1 MMKGHAT
8 AGHLTGFHH
17 PVFHLDDIAR
27 LDVPA
32 LHVGGSNEEVVP
44 APADGRGTVG
54 GAHEPLR
61 AGAAYNG
68 ADFRADGPLVGRIL
82 HVHEGPQVGVDGL
95 LVPQNLFLGKEFR
108 LAQCLGVQDGTGAE
122 LQGLKPLVS
131 IGDILAHQDHA
142 VVLHDDGL
150 VVRVLLELVRNLLAQ
165 QLTARQGIGGETHG
179 TANAAGLRDDAGVG
193 NLVDDAEGNQ
203 SRGMGVDHRV
213 HFRADLVQRPVERIL
228 GRRPVGADDG
238 AVRFH
243 ANNVGGG
250 KGTLV
255 DTGRGNPNV
264 PVVVHDGHVTTRGG
278 GHSAAIDAPDDDGDL
293 LCGMHEFYIQ
303 LFH

>member
-1 MMKGHAT
+1 M
-8 AGHLTGFHH
+8 
-17 PVFHLDDIAR
+17 
-27 LDVPA
+27 
-32 LHVGGSNEEVVP
+32 
-44 APADGRGTVG
+44 
-54 GAHEPLR
+54 
-61 AGAAYNG
+61 
-68 ADFRADGPLVGRIL
+68 
-82 HVHEGPQVGVDGL
+82 
-95 LVPQNLFLGKEFR
+95 
-108 LAQCLGVQDGTGAE
+108 
-122 LQGLKPLVS
+122 
-131 IGDILAHQDHA
+131 
-142 VVLHDDGL
+142 VLHDDGL

-165 QLTARQGIGGETHG
+165 QLAARQGIGGKTDG
-179 TANAAGLRDDAGVG
+179 AANAAGLRDDAGVR